1 MKKTLALFAALLA
14 FLPAFSQEPELI
26 TNPEV
31 VEDDILL
38 RTGAEVEYYVLP
50 SLYLALDQEL
60 RFKENVST
68 FDRSYTTLSTTYKVN
83 PYFKVGAAYRF
94 MAINHDGKK
103 STGFEKYWDIRNRAY
118 LSFIGQAHLGRWKV
132 SLRERPIAT
141 WRTGEFN
148 PKEKV
153 NPELELRSKAEVS
166 YKFFS
171 KPLMPYISYELCN
184 TLNHSP
190 YISGNYICGNRY
202 EAGLKWRLTQELA
215 LDFFYRYD
223 VGRNYDID
231 INKKETK
238 VEMTPESSSIH
249 NFGVYLDVAFK

>member
-1 MKKTLALFAALLA
+1 M
-14 FLPAFSQEPELI
+14 
-26 TNPEV
+26 
-31 VEDDILL
+31 
-38 RTGAEVEYYVLP
+38 
-50 SLYLALDQEL
+50 
-60 RFKENVST
+60 
-68 FDRSYTTLSTTYKVN
+68 
-83 PYFKVGAAYRF
+83 
-94 MAINHDGKK
+94 
-103 STGFEKYWDIRNRAY
+103 
-118 LSFIGQAHLGRWKV
+118 
-132 SLRERPIAT
+132 SLRERPVAT

-171 KPLMPYISYELCN
+171 NPLMPYISYELCN

>member
-1 MKKTLALFAALLA
+1 M
-14 FLPAFSQEPELI
+14 
-26 TNPEV
+26 
-31 VEDDILL
+31 EDDILL

-50 SLYLALDQEL
+50 SLYLTLDQ
-60 RFKENVST
+60 
-68 FDRSYTTLSTTYKVN
+68 
-83 PYFKVGAAYRF
+83 
-94 MAINHDGKK
+94 
-103 STGFEKYWDIRNRAY
+103 
-118 LSFIGQAHLGRWKV
+118 
-132 SLRERPIAT
+132 
-141 WRTGEFN
+141 
-148 PKEKV
+148 
-153 NPELELRSKAEVS
+153 ELRSKAEVS

-238 VEMTPESSSIH
+238 VEMTPESSSIQ